1 MNTSPAANL
10 ADPVLELAERE
21 PSAAAVITGKTAI
34 RFAHL
39 NTLVWKAAAR
49 LRQTSTE
56 TVGFRFK
63 DQFLHLVFVLG
74 AFRCGA
80 AHVSLF
86 TNWPDQ
92 MGIDLATQT
101 GAGTLF
107 GDEAWVGGGDAMH
120 LVSLAALEGDADPA
134 DNTLRQNTDDAPLLY
149 VLGSGTTAKPR
160 IICYD
165 AGNLAAMIQRD
176 LSVRPIGFQERHYS
190 LVRFEYFTGKR
201 RTLGC
206 LAAGGTV
213 IFTKYPVSA
222 TAIYDQLGADHLSMV
237 VGQAEAILGKLSGNG
252 PRFPKLKSLVVGSSP
267 VSETLRQRLRD
278 SLSPN
283 LFIGYGTNEFGEA
296 TFADAQT
303 QMAHPGSLG
312 FPAPGV
318 EIKIAGAGG
327 APLPA
332 GTTGEIYLRAE
343 GVFSGYLND
352 PEATDAAFRDG
363 WYRPGDLGALSK
375 DGALVFQGRSDDLMI
390 RYGTN
395 IYPREI
401 EEILEA
407 IEGVREAAAFP
418 LASKSEFQ
426 IPVAMVTLAGETAT
440 QNELDQF
447 CQYLTALCEQR
458 LGPKAPAHIWI
469 IKYMPRNATGKI
481 LKTELA
487 VMAAK
492 EIGQ

>member
-1 MNTSPAANL
+1 MSSATL
-10 ADPVLELAERE
+10 ADATQDLAERH
-21 PSAAAVITGKTAI
+21 PSAIAVITDGEAVSFDK
-34 RFAHL
+34 L

-49 LRQTSTE
+49 LRQTNSE
-56 TVGFRFK
+56 TAGFRFK

-86 TNWPDQ
+86 TGWPDR
-92 MGIDLATQT
+92 MGIDLAAQT
-101 GAGTLF
+101 GAGILF
-107 GDEAWVGGGDAMH
+107 GDEAWEGGAINV
-120 LVSLAALEGDADPA
+120 VSLAALQGDADPA
-134 DNTLRQNTDDAPLLY
+134 DETLRQDAGDAPLLY
-149 VLGSGTTAKPR
+149 VLGSGTTGKPR

-165 AGNLAAMIQRD
+165 AANLAAMIGRD
-176 LSVRPIGFQERHYS
+176 LNVRPIGFQERHYS

-213 IFTKYPVSA
+213 IFTENPVPA

-278 SLSPN
+278 GLSPN
-283 LFIGYGTNEFGEA
+283 LFIGYGTNEIGEA
-296 TFADAQT
+296 TFASAET

-318 EIKIAGAGG
+318 EIKIAGADG
-327 APLPA
+327 AALPA
-332 GTTGEIYLRAE
+332 GATGEIHLRAE
-343 GVFSGYLND
+343 GMFSSYLND
-352 PEATDAAFRDG
+352 PEATNAAFAGG
-363 WYRPGDLGALSK
+363 WYRPGDLGALSE
-375 DGALVFQGRSDDLMI
+375 DGALMFQGRVDDLMI

-401 EEILEA
+401 EDVLEA
-407 IEGVREAAAFP
+407 IEGVKEAAAFP
-418 LASKSEFQ
+418 LTSKTEFQ
-426 IPVAMVTLAGETAT
+426 VPMAMVTLSGESR
-440 QNELDQF
+440 NRR
-447 CQYLTALCEQR
+447 ALIAFRKMLPKLCKQR

-469 IKYMPRNATGKI
+469 IKSMPRNEAGKI

-492 EIGQ
+492 ELRG